1 LLFPTL
7 FALFIFKEA
16 PPMIFGPF
24 LFELALIMADCA
36 FMLRLDSLI
45 TGKADYT
52 KFAIYATFIGRFGF
66 GAILP
71 GFPIGQKM
79 T

>member
-1 LLFPTL
+1 LFTTL
-7 FALFIFKEA
+7 FALFIFEEA
-16 PPMIFGPF
+16 PPIIFGLF
-24 LFELALIMADCA
+24 LFELALIMAYCA
-36 FMLRLDSLI
+36 FMLRLDSLT

-52 KFAIYATFIGRFGF
+52 KFAIYATFIGKSCFG
-66 GAILP
+66 GNSA